1 MEADVELDS
10 LRRLWQARAPAVP
23 DMRERVE
30 RDTRRMRWFVAGD
43 IAVTVVFGGGSLAW
57 AALSRRTDVL
67 VLAIGV
73 WLFIAIASTLAFL
86 LRRGAWTPAA
96 ATTTAFLDLTILRCR
111 RRREAVAVQ
120 AVLYVMILGFDLTW
134 IYFATPRPV
143 AGALAFLTSGAI
155 LWVWAITAV
164 LGVAAVKYRQKL
176 TRELAALTELRR
188 EIDAG
193 SR

>member
-10 LRRLWQARAPAVP
+10 WRRLWQARAPVVP
-23 DMRERVE
+23 DVRARVE
-30 RDTRRMRWFVAGD
+30 RETRRMRWFVAGD
-43 IAVTVVFGGGSLAW
+43 IAVTIVVGGGSLAW
-57 AALSRRTDVL
+57 AVLSRRTDAL

-73 WLFIAIASTLAFL
+73 WLLLAIAWTLAFL
-86 LRRGAWTPAA
+86 LRRGAWAPAA

-111 RRREAVAVQ
+111 RRHEAVVAQ

-143 AGALAFLTSGAI
+143 PGAVAFLTSSAI
-155 LWVWAITAV
+155 VWVWAITAV
-164 LGVAAVKYRQKL
+164 LGVAAVRYRRKL
-176 TRELAALTELRR
+176 ARELSALTDLRR